1 MNSHTKLTASVFL
14 IKRAFAN
21 YLGMGGAAD
30 TGGYAEP
37 TPSPA
42 PAAPTVNNPNYSN
55 ARGIYSGLNAKP
67 LGLAP
72 ASPAI
77 KDLVSR
83 YSGANTA
90 SAVKG
95 LATHN
100 LGANSSNVN
109 PTKPPTASPALA
121 TTTNPN
127 YPNARARH
135 QETIAAGKPPVTAA
149 SPAAPGFRVTTPSG
163 AFAQNFGYGDAP
175 AASPAANTDLN
186 ATFKKY
192 MGSAFDPNSKLDQ
205 AKMKYLQ
212 GLSDKG
218 VTMNAANIY
227 DKGQGYGK
235 F

>member
-1 MNSHTKLTASVFL
+1 MNSHTKLTASLFL
-14 IKRAFAN
+14 IKRAAN
-21 YLGMGGAAD
+21 YLGMGGAA
-30 TGGYAEP
+30 
-37 TPSPA
+37 
-42 PAAPTVNNPNYSN
+42 
-55 ARGIYSGLNAKP
+55 KP

-72 ASPAI
+72 ASQAI

-83 YSGANTA
+83 YSG
-90 SAVKG
+90 
-95 LATHN
+95 
-100 LGANSSNVN
+100 
-109 PTKPPTASPALA
+109 A

-192 MGSAFDPNSKLDQ
+192 MGTAFDPNSKLDQ
-205 AKMKYLQ
+205 SKMKYLQ
-212 GLSDKG
+212 GLSDEG

-227 DKGQGYGK
+227 DKGQGYGQ

>member
-37 TPSPA
+37 
-42 PAAPTVNNPNYSN
+42 APTATAARLPTTINPNYAN
-55 ARGIYSGLNAKP
+55 ARGRGIGSIQPMERAQP
-67 LGLAP
+67 SA
-72 ASPAI
+72 AI
-77 KDLVSR
+77 
-83 YSGANTA
+83 
-90 SAVKG
+90 KG

-109 PTKPPTASPALA
+109 PTKPPT
-121 TTTNPN
+121 
-127 YPNARARH
+127 
-135 QETIAAGKPPVTAA
+135 
-149 SPAAPGFRVTTPSG
+149 
-163 AFAQNFGYGDAP
+163 
-175 AASPAANTDLN
+175 ASPAANTDLN

-205 AKMKYLQ
+205 SKMKYLQ
-212 GLSDKG
+212 GLADKG